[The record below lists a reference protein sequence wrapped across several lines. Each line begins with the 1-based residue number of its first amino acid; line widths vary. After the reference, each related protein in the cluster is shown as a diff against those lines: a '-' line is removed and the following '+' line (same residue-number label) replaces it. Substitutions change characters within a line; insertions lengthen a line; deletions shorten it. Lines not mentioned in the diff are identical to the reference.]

1 MLIFRGIW
9 TMMKQKTLKIP
20 GPESMSATELKS
32 VVKESV
38 PKRLAKMSKLM
49 FWLQRLSSNRSI
61 SSAQIF
67 MEIFLVA
74 LFHVDVKMP
83 EKERKNCQNFLCE
96 LVNTKMQSSVNLNT
110 VWKNEKFTAMQIF
123 SVKSIYSK
131 VL

>member
-61 SSAQIF
+61 LSAQIF

-96 LVNTKMQSSVNLNT
+96 LVNTKMQSSANLNT
-110 VWKNEKFTAMQIF
+110 VWKTRNSLPCKFF